1 MSRCHFNSVS
11 VVMPSTVAGSSI
23 PWIDP
28 IMRPAFA
35 ISSSGQSTWTDRE
48 VSPGDNLPAAAPS
61 LLSPTRPGVQ
71 STIEQ
76 LMGGNEKALFR
87 ARPHLCQ

>member
-1 MSRCHFNSVS
+1 
-11 VVMPSTVAGSSI
+11 MPSTVARSSI

-35 ISSSGQSTWTDRE
+35 ISSSGQSTWTDCE

-61 LLSPTRPGVQ
+61 LLTPTRPGIQ
-71 STIEQ
+71 SKIDQ
-76 LMGGNEKALFR
+76 LMGGMK
-87 ARPHLCQ
+87 RPDSLPGRTCPDELDTPPH